1 LNQVRVY
8 VDGFNLYHGLRRD
21 GRRYL
26 WLDLDALAVSLLKP
40 GQHLDSVQYF
50 TAPVRNDPPGHQRQ
64 TDYWSALLA
73 HSPRVTLVEGRF
85 QQKTRSCNQCGT
97 QWTTYEEKETDVS
110 IAVTLV
116 EDGVLDRFDTALV
129 ISADSDLCPAIR
141 SLKRLRPA
149 KKVIAAFPPNRRSD
163 DLRRAANATFTIGL
177 AKLRQSQLP
186 DTVVTGAGIV
196 LTRPSHWS

>member
-1 LNQVRVY
+1 M
-8 VDGFNLYHGLRRD
+8 
-21 GRRYL
+21 
-26 WLDLDALAVSLLKP
+26 LKP
-40 GQHLDSVQYF
+40 GQELDSVQYS
-50 TAPVRNDPPGHQRQ
+50 TAPVRNDPSGHQRQ

-85 QQKTRSCNQCGT
+85 QQKTQSCKQCRAG
-97 QWTTYEEKETDVS
+97 WTTYEEKETDVS

-163 DLRRAANATFTIGL
+163 DLRRAADATFTIGT
-177 AKLRQSQLP
+177 AKFRQAQLP
-186 DTVVTGAGIV
+186 DSVVTGAGIV
-196 LTRPSHWS
+196 LARPPYWT